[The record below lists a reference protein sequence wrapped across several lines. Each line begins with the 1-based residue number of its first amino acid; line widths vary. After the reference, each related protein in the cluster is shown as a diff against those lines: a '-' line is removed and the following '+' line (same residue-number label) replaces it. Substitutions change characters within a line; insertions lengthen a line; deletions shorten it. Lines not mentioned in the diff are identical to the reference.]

1 MASTMAKLRTAR
13 GLTQGQAAAALGI
26 SRAHY
31 VNIENGKRAPSIS
44 LTMKMARYYECS
56 VESLLIAPNM
66 IPSDRV
72 FRTTASSESCPKG
85 LESAV
90 SPIMNQNK
98 MRGAKNKVAIQDK
111 LKDLSNLDGF
121 AGVGVFSPNG
131 ESISIVGNTNQFPL
145 QKVGA
150 IVSTVL
156 TNAQK
161 ACEEM
166 EAGREQMV
174 HLATGNAHVLVK
186 DFNESVH
193 PKFAAGRPQP
203 YLVLVLTSDSSIGLA
218 KMRMASIM
226 TKLADE
232 VR

>member
-1 MASTMAKLRTAR
+1 MGSTMAKLRMVR
-13 GLTQGQAAAALGI
+13 GLTQGQAAIGLGV

-31 VNIENGKRAPSIS
+31 VNIENGKRTPSIS
-44 LTMKMARYYECS
+44 LAMKIAQFYGCS
-56 VESLLIAPNM
+56 VECLQILPCTMSVSRQPPAP
-66 IPSDRV
+66 P
-72 FRTTASSESCPKG
+72 SSESHPEG
-85 LESAV
+85 LEPIV
-90 SPIMNQNK
+90 STTAHHEK
-98 MRGAKNKVAIQDK
+98 LRGEKYKVAIQDK
-111 LKDLSNLDGF
+111 LKDLSSLDGF
-121 AGVGVFSPNG
+121 AGVGVFSANG

-150 IVSTVL
+150 IIGTIL

-166 EAGREQMV
+166 ETGREQMV
-174 HLATGNAHVLVK
+174 HIATNKVHVLVK

-218 KMRMASIM
+218 KMRAASVMA
-226 TKLADE
+226 KLVDE
-232 VR
+232 IR